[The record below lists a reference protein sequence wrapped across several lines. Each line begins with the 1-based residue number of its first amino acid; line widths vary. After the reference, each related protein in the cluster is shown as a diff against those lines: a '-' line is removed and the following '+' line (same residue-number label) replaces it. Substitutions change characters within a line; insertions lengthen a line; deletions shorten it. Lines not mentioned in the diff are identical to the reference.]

1 VSEESPW
8 LSPDAVQEMTAAA
21 RWATQCKRL
30 AKMGIPFR
38 PNAVGRPLVE
48 KSAVLSQP
56 KKRKPAEPDWSA
68 IRGKAA

>member
-1 VSEESPW
+1 MSDESPW
-8 LSPDAVQEMTAAA
+8 LSPDAVQEMTAAV

-30 AKMGIPFR
+30 AEMGIPFR

-56 KKRKPAEPDWSA
+56 KKRKPAEPDWST